1 MSSKNSPT
9 NNFNFSEDK
18 MIENSDEE
26 IEISFDSDDLF
37 NENLKNKFKMDVS
50 SISIQTSSDISLS
63 NITEDYLNNNE
74 QINEIKY
81 ISFML
86 LFNECKYDDEFS
98 IIMSKK
104 KYNEIKLR
112 QIIIQDINYDENMN
126 KVVFGPKNYSFIQQ
140 KLQKGKKV
148 CFEFQEKKIVIHD
161 KNKMELDGKSLL
173 NEKEFSEKYDKIYQN
188 IKNESNNPNNSEN
201 ENEAI
206 IFYEYVADNKFIRY
220 IYWNVYYK
228 EIDGLFNHHKDI
240 YLNINGKVSITD
252 ALTKLKEGKYNA
264 DNDLKCN
271 IIFKNFD
278 SKIIEKDTPIALEI
292 KKSFD
297 LCNLLHQIKQDSKIL
312 SCARIKNNDEE
323 INLPKY
329 VIGILCSYGNHDID
343 TELEYLNENYKKE
356 EGITIMEHCLDVFE
370 KMNINVV
377 IGFIDGEQINGYPLG
392 VCDYDIPDLKLAK
405 RVDLYYMNNK
415 ICGGKYKGEQIAQIN
430 SKYGKYYKSLIFER
444 NIPLSEHN
452 KIVSEVLEKMKEKN
466 AEIISNFEKENK
478 DDPKILEFLNK
489 FKASLEEN
497 QP

>member
-228 EIDGLFNHHKDI
+228 EIDGLFNNHKDI

-292 KKSFD
+292 K
-297 LCNLLHQIKQDSKIL
+297 
-312 SCARIKNNDEE
+312 
-323 INLPKY
+323 
-329 VIGILCSYGNHDID
+329 
-343 TELEYLNENYKKE
+343 
-356 EGITIMEHCLDVFE
+356 
-370 KMNINVV
+370 
-377 IGFIDGEQINGYPLG
+377 
-392 VCDYDIPDLKLAK
+392 
-405 RVDLYYMNNK
+405 
-415 ICGGKYKGEQIAQIN
+415 
-430 SKYGKYYKSLIFER
+430 
-444 NIPLSEHN
+444 
-452 KIVSEVLEKMKEKN
+452 
-466 AEIISNFEKENK
+466 
-478 DDPKILEFLNK
+478 
-489 FKASLEEN
+489 
-497 QP
+497 